1 MTASRTLLANI
12 TEPKRAA
19 RAMGD
24 AAVMSKLDAA
34 ELRIGMADD
43 VKLAKM
49 LDPALVNI
57 MGFLASPSAAVK
69 AKAMGILSHI
79 NKRLKADEKLPLP
92 LAGLIKVMTNEAT
105 PSIVHCAVT

>member
-19 RAMGD
+19 RTMGD

-43 VKLAKM
+43 VKLAEM

-57 MGFLASPSAAVK
+57 MGFLASPSA
-69 AKAMGILSHI
+69 
-79 NKRLKADEKLPLP
+79 R
-92 LAGLIKVMTNEAT
+92 
-105 PSIVHCAVT
+105 